1 MSNESEDR
9 IDRIKKIIGVETD
22 TELAD
27 FCGCHGPQ
35 VSLWR
40 NRGFTKPIARLLDA
54 LMKNACQDKRSK
66 RGRPPKLSIGQR
78 IRQVRKDQRLSQ
90 RDLAERVYGNEGFSD
105 NALRMRGTRLEKL
118 EDIDDETLNKVAQAL
133 GIPKEE
139 L

>member
-1 MSNESEDR
+1 MSEESEDR
-9 IDRIKKIIGVETD
+9 VDRIKKIIGVESD
-22 TELAD
+22 AELAD

-54 LMKNACQDKRSK
+54 LIKNACQGKRPK

-78 IRQVRKDQRLSQ
+78 IRQARKDRRLSQ
-90 RDLAERVYGNEGFSD
+90 KDLAERMYRDEGLSA
-105 NALRMRGTRLEKL
+105 NALCMRGTRLEKL
-118 EDIDDETLNKVAQAL
+118 EEIDDETLNKVAQAL